1 MLRVNKTVNVEARI
15 SAQRQISDDAGRW
28 EKRMTQSATPDIA
41 SARLGQQQLADNFDD
56 VKPVLDRKKA
66 LVESSRC
73 YFCFD
78 APCVEACP
86 TSIDIPNFIRMIS
99 TDNVRGAAETIFEQ
113 NILGGMCAR
122 VCPTEILCEDSC
134 VRNTSEDKPVNI
146 GALQRYATDR
156 LMAQGVHPFTR
167 QASSGKK
174 VAVIGG
180 GPAGLSAAHRLAM
193 LGHDVTIFDAKDK
206 LGGLNEYGIAAYKT
220 VSDFAQREVD
230 WLLKIGGITA
240 KTKTA
245 LGRDITLEQLRRDFD
260 AVFVGL
266 GLTGVNALGL
276 DGENIAGVLDAVDYI
291 AQLRQAKDKSKLP
304 VGRKI
309 VVIGGGNTAIDIAV
323 QSKRLGAEDVT
334 LVYRRGP
341 EHMSATWHEQEFAQ
355 VNGVTIKHWARP
367 VRLISHQGAVR
378 EIEFEYTQLDGE
390 GRLIGTGETFNLL
403 CDVVFKAI
411 GQKLVKD
418 PVNGKAHESLD
429 LANGKIVVNDDMQT
443 SLPNV
448 WAGGDCVATGIDL
461 TVQSVED
468 GKVAAIAIDRYL
480 RGLNR

>member
-1 MLRVNKTVNVEARI
+1 MLVSNKTVNVEARMFAN
-15 SAQRQISDDAGRW
+15 SRHDYDAWRW
-28 EKRMTQSATPDIA
+28 EKRMTQSAMPDIA
-41 SARLGQQQLADNFDD
+41 SARLDQQQLADNFDD

-99 TDNVRGAAETIFEQ
+99 TDNVRGAAEKIFEQ

-156 LMAQGVHPFTR
+156 LMAQGVHPFQR
-167 QASSGKK
+167 QAASGKT

-220 VSDFAQREVD
+220 VNDFAQREVD
-230 WLLKIGGITA
+230 WLMKIGGITA

-245 LGRDITLEQLRRDFD
+245 LGLDITLEQMRREFD

-266 GLTGVNALGL
+266 GLSGVNALGL
-276 DGENIAGVLDAVDYI
+276 DGEAVNGVLDAVDYI

-355 VNGVTIKHWARP
+355 VNGVTIKHWAKP

-443 SLPNV
+443 SLPDV
-448 WAGGDCVATGIDL
+448 WAGGDCVASGIDL